1 MRRKVD
7 HRFGFEAL
15 EDRTLL
21 AGNVPLLSSVPG
33 GGISTPTSTVDAQA
47 MQQDASSNN
56 MELLMAQTEML
67 VGTRTD
73 VQQYAAL
80 LLRDH
85 RDSGFALHSLADSQG
100 VILPSDVTGNDRT
113 MAIQFL
119 SDLKSSGGT
128 NFDTTFLNDMVQS
141 HTQTIATVQQQISAT
156 TDPGFKAFLQTILP
170 TLQEHLMLAQSLLAG
185 PTTITPSTPPSAGTS
200 TLSTSDTQILTQ
212 SYSGNWLEK
221 YTSQVASL
229 MGLSQSQTS
238 LDSFQLYTEKLITD
252 HTDGMYKEELIAQ
265 GTNTPLPAGLQPN
278 DAQTASQL
286 LSSLSTAQQ
295 LPEAEQAYLTTMV
308 QTHQQD
314 ITNDTQ
320 ALGTVQNPSL
330 MQVIRDDLP
339 TDNLHL
345 QGAQTELSMIQ
356 FPTPQGHHAKAVVR
370 AYQKDFG
377 RNPTWDE
384 LYYWTNTIRANP
396 KSQAWIRQ
404 LAKTQDGTIS
414 YSSSNLGFY
423 GATTS
428 SAATSKGHGSSAL
441 KLGRAS
447 KTTGATKTATK
458 TTGATTSAA
467 HAKTRVAQ
475 VHYGVGVLNGR
486 SAKAKHS

>member
-85 RDSGFALHSLADSQG
+85 RDSGFALHSLADSHG

-156 TDPGFKAFLQTILP
+156 TDPGFQGIPPDHPADVAVASHAGP
-170 TLQEHLMLAQSLLAG
+170 VALAG

-200 TLSTSDTQILTQ
+200 TLSTGDTQILTQ
-212 SYSGNWLEK
+212 SYSSGWLEK
-221 YTSQVASL
+221 YLSQVASL
-229 MGLSQSQTS
+229 VGSSQSQS
-238 LDSFQLYTEKLITD
+238 SQDPFQLYTQKLIVD
-252 HTDGMYKEELIAQ
+252 HTESLYQDELIAQ
-265 GTNTPLPAGLQPN
+265 GTNTPLPAVSAPN

-286 LSSLSTAQQ
+286 LSTLSTSQQ
-295 LPEAEQAYLTTMV
+295 LSQAEQAYLTTMV
-308 QTHQQD
+308 QSNQKD
-314 ITNDTQ
+314 ISTINQ
-320 ALGTVQNPSL
+320 SLSTVQNPSL
-330 MQVIRDDLP
+330 MQELQDDLP
-339 TDNLHL
+339 TDTLHL
-345 QGAQTELSMIQ
+345 QGAKSSCLRSSSRLPRATTRGLS
-356 FPTPQGHHAKAVVR
+356 FKRTRKTLVATPHGKSSTTGPTRFAP
-370 AYQKDFG
+370 
-377 RNPTWDE
+377 NPE
-384 LYYWTNTIRANP
+384 SR
-396 KSQAWIRQ
+396 AWISQ
-404 LAKTQDGTIS
+404 LANTQDGIIP
-414 YSSSNLGFY
+414 YSTSNLGYY

-428 SAATSKGHGSSAL
+428 SCG
-441 KLGRAS
+441 
-447 KTTGATKTATK
+447 
-458 TTGATTSAA
+458 
-467 HAKTRVAQ
+467 
-475 VHYGVGVLNGR
+475 NE
-486 SAKAKHS
+486 